1 VFVGDSLVFVG
12 EPTPARSTSL
22 TTTFGFL
29 NNSVRLSGMF
39 DYRGGLG
46 TRDLATATRCQNG
59 LCRAQVDPTASL
71 GQQARVIAYTAPGPQ
86 GFGTAYGFTRSLSYT
101 RLRQVT
107 LSYLMPASIAER
119 VHARSATI
127 LVMGTNLG
135 LWSKYSGPD
144 PEVNTRP
151 IRNYILDSGGLPM
164 TRSWTFRINL
174 GL

>member
-1 VFVGDSLVFVG
+1 
-12 EPTPARSTSL
+12 
-22 TTTFGFL
+22 
-29 NNSVRLSGMF
+29 MF

-46 TRDLATATRCQNG
+46 TRDLATANRCNSG
-59 LCRAQVDPTASL
+59 LCRAQVDPSTTL
-71 GQQARVIAYTAPGPQ
+71 GNQAQVIAYTSPGAG

-101 RLRQVT
+101 RLRQAT
-107 LSYLMPASIAER
+107 LSYLMPASVASYL
-119 VHARSATI
+119 HARTATI
-127 LVMGTNLG
+127 LLMGTNLG

-164 TRSWTFRINL
+164 TREWTVRINL